1 MGKNLVIVESP
12 AKARTIEKYLGDDFE
27 VLASYGHVRDLVPK
41 EGAVDPERGFAMK
54 YQLIDKNEKHVDK
67 IVKAAKKASAVYL
80 ATDPDREGE
89 AISWHV
95 YEVLK
100 DRKVVDSKPVQRVV
114 FHEVTK
120 RAIQDAIEQPRDLSE
135 QLVNAQQARRAL
147 DYLVGFNLSP
157 LLWKKVRRGLSA
169 GRVQSPAL
177 RLIVEREDEISAFKA
192 QEYWTIEAL
201 ADAGKDASGR
211 ALQAPGGMP
220 AVEQGTEQ
228 LPRAS
233 AERAAQPFPARLAV
247 FGGEKV
253 EQFTFTNE
261 AAVRAAEERIRAT
274 ANGTLT
280 VAKVDKKQRRRNPAA
295 PFTTSTLQ
303 QEASRKLGF
312 SAQRTMTV
320 AQRLYEGI
328 DIGEGSVGLISYMR
342 TDSVTLA
349 DEALQE
355 IRAVIAERYGA
366 DNLPDEPRRYTTK
379 AKNAQEAHEAIRP
392 TSAARHPEELRRFL
406 DPNQYRLYELIWKRT
421 VASQMNPAVYDTVAL
436 DLAAGDPPSSDISFR
451 ATGSV
456 LVSPGFIAVYQ
467 EGQDDNAA
475 DEQDRILPA
484 VAEGDRVALKDVQ
497 SAQHFTEPPPR
508 YSEATLVKALEE
520 YGIGRPSTYA
530 SIISTLRNREYVEM
544 DNRRFIPTDVGR
556 VVNRFLTEYFSQYVD
571 YEFTAR
577 MEDSLDAVSR
587 GEREWVPLLEE
598 FWQPFAKLVEH
609 TDSSVTR
616 EQASQSRVLGTD
628 PASGRPVSVRMG
640 RYGAFVQIGTKED
653 VEKPRFAGLRPGQK
667 MDTITLEAALDLF
680 KLPRALGV
688 TPEGEPVSANI
699 GRFGP
704 YVRYGNKFVS
714 IKGDDP
720 YTITLERALE
730 LIAEKK
736 IADANRLILDFPEA
750 GIQVLNGRYGP
761 YITNK
766 IKNAKIPKDKAPK
779 ELTLEECQALLAAA
793 PERRGRGMRRKTPA
807 APAAA
812 APAPKG
818 AAAADGEAKKKKTP
832 TKKKKRKAAA
842 RKARGAS
849 AEPAAGG
856 ADEPPAE

>member
-54 YQLIDKNEKHVDK
+54 YQLIVKNEKHVEK
-67 IVKAAKKASAVYL
+67 IVKAVKKASTVYL

-100 DRKVVDSKPVQRVV
+100 DRDVLDSKVVHRVV

-120 RAIQDAIEQPRDLSE
+120 RAIQEAIGQPRDLSE

-201 ADAGKDASGR
+201 A
-211 ALQAPGGMP
+211 
-220 AVEQGTEQ
+220 EQGGQ
-228 LPRAS
+228 G
-233 AERAAQPFPARLAV
+233 FPARLSLYR
-247 FGGEKV
+247 GEKV
-253 EQFTFTNE
+253 EQFTFTDE
-261 AAVRAAEERIRAT
+261 RGVRSAEEQIRST
-274 ANGTLT
+274 AQGTLT

-320 AQRLYEGI
+320 AQRLYEGV

-349 DEALQE
+349 DEALTE
-355 IRAVIAERYGA
+355 LRAVITDRYGKE
-366 DNLPDEPRRYTTK
+366 NLPDEPRRYTTK

-392 TSAARHPEELRRFL
+392 TAAARIPEDVRRYL
-406 DPNQYRLYELIWKRT
+406 DPNQFKLYELIWKRT
-421 VASQMNPAVYDTVAL
+421 VASQMVPALYDTVAL
-436 DLAAGDPPSSDISFR
+436 DLAAGASPDSDIVFR

-456 LVSPGFIAVYQ
+456 LVHPGYIAVYQ
-467 EGQDDNAA
+467 EGQDDAIQ
-475 DEQDRILPA
+475 DETDHILPA
-484 VAEGDRVALKDVQ
+484 VIEGDRLALKDLL

-544 DNRRFIPTDVGR
+544 ENRRFIPTDVGR

-587 GEREWVPLLEE
+587 GERDWVPLLEE
-598 FWQPFAKLVEH
+598 FWRPFTKLVEH
-609 TDSSVTR
+609 TESSVTR
-616 EQASQSRVLGTD
+616 EQASQARVLGVD
-628 PASGRPVSVRMG
+628 PASGRPISVRMG
-640 RYGAFVQIGTKED
+640 RYGAFVQIGTKDDE
-653 VEKPRFAGLRPGQK
+653 EKPKFAGLRPGQK
-667 MDTITLEAALDLF
+667 MDGITLDTALDLF
-680 KLPRALGV
+680 KLPRELGQ
-688 TPEGEPVSANI
+688 TAEGEPVAANI

-714 IKGDDP
+714 IRGDDP
-720 YTITLERALE
+720 YVITLERALE

-736 IADANRLILDFPEA
+736 IADANRLIRDFPEA

-761 YITNK
+761 YVTNK
-766 IKNAKIPKDKAPK
+766 KKNAKIPKDKVPA
-779 ELTLEECQALLAAA
+779 ELTLEECEALLAAA
-793 PERRGRGMRRKTPA
+793 PERRARGMRKKTVA
-807 APAAA
+807 TDETTDEAA
-812 APAPKG
+812 AP
-818 AAAADGEAKKKKTP
+818 T
-832 TKKKKRKAAA
+832 KAAA
-842 RKARGAS
+842 RAAPTRTAASKKKKKKATRKRAAGDAPAPDATPAADEGS
-849 AEPAAGG
+849 AHTPPAAGS
-856 ADEPPAE
+856 DEGDGNA

>member
-12 AKARTIEKYLGDDFE
+12 AKARTIEKYLGGDFE

-41 EGAVDPERGFAMK
+41 EGAVDPERDFAMK
-54 YQLIDKNEKHVDK
+54 YQLIEKNEKHVDK
-67 IVKAAKKASAVYL
+67 IVRAAKKADAIYL

-100 DRKVVDSKPVQRVV
+100 EHKVVDSKRVQRVV

-120 RAIQDAIEQPRDLSE
+120 RAIQEAIDQPRDLSE

-177 RLIVEREDEISAFKA
+177 RLIVEREDEITAFKA
-192 QEYWTIEAL
+192 QEYWTIEAV
-201 ADAGKDASGR
+201 A
-211 ALQAPGGMP
+211 
-220 AVEQGTEQ
+220 EQ
-228 LPRAS
+228 
-233 AERAAQPFPARLAV
+233 AAQSFPARLAV
-247 FGGEKV
+247 FDGAKV
-253 EQFTFTNE
+253 EQFTFTGVE
-261 AAVRAAEERIRAT
+261 QVRAAEQKIRDT
-274 ANGTLT
+274 AGGVLT
-280 VAKVDKKQRRRNPAA
+280 VVKVDKKQRRRNPAA

-349 DEALQE
+349 DEALTE
-355 IRAVIAERYGA
+355 LRSVIVERFGK
-366 DNLPDEPRRYTTK
+366 DNLPEEPRRYTTK

-392 TSAARHPEELRRFL
+392 TSAARHPEDLRRFL
-406 DPNQYRLYELIWKRT
+406 DLNQYKLYELIWKRT

-436 DLAAGDPPSSDISFR
+436 DLAAGDPPVSAVSFR

-467 EGQDDNAA
+467 EGQDDNGG
-475 DEQDRILPA
+475 DEQDRILPP
-484 VAEGDRVALKDVQ
+484 VTEGMRVALKDLQ

-520 YGIGRPSTYA
+520 FGIGRPSTYA

-556 VVNRFLTEYFSQYVD
+556 VVNRFLTNYFSQYVD

-577 MEDSLDAVSR
+577 MEDSLDEISR
-587 GEREWVPLLEE
+587 GEGEWIPLLDS
-598 FWQPFAKLVEH
+598 FWRPFNKRVKKIDE
-609 TDSSVTR
+609 TVTR
-616 EQASQSRVLGTD
+616 EQASQARVLGVD

-667 MDTITLEAALDLF
+667 MDTIELPAALDLF
-680 KLPRALGV
+680 KLPRGLGS

-720 YTITLERALE
+720 YTIELERALV

-736 IADANRLILDFPEA
+736 IADANRLIRDFPEA

-766 IKNAKIPKDKAPK
+766 AKNAKIPKERVPA

-793 PERRGRGMRRKTPA
+793 PERRGRGMKRKPVA
-807 APAAA
+807 APAADA
-812 APAPKG
+812 G
-818 AAAADGEAKKKKTP
+818 TAAAETAAARAAKPAKKKK
-832 TKKKKRKAAA
+832 KKKAAA
-842 RKARGAS
+842 RKPRAAR
-849 AEPAAGG
+849 PAVVAVE
-856 ADEPPAE
+856 EPPAE

>member
-1 MGKNLVIVESP
+1 
-12 AKARTIEKYLGDDFE
+12 
-27 VLASYGHVRDLVPK
+27 VRDLVPK
-41 EGAVDPERGFAMK
+41 EGAVDPENGFAMK

-100 DRKVVDSKPVQRVV
+100 ERNVLDSKSVQRVV

-120 RAIQDAIEQPRDLSE
+120 RAIQEAIQQPRDLSE

-177 RLIVEREDEISAFKA
+177 RLIVEREDEITAFRA
-192 QEYWTIEAL
+192 QEYWTIEAV
-201 ADAGKDASGR
+201 AEQAS
-211 ALQAPGGMP
+211 QA
-220 AVEQGTEQ
+220 
-228 LPRAS
+228 
-233 AERAAQPFPARLAV
+233 FPARLAV
-247 FGGEKV
+247 YDGDKV

-261 AAVRAAEERIRAT
+261 GQVRRAEQTIRDT
-274 ANGTLT
+274 AQGVLT

-349 DEALQE
+349 DEALTE
-355 IRAVIAERYGA
+355 IRSVITERFGTE
-366 DNLPDEPRRYTTK
+366 NLPEEPRRYTTK

-392 TSAARHPEELRRFL
+392 TSAARHPEDVRRFL
-406 DPNQYRLYELIWKRT
+406 DPNQFKLYELIWKRT

-436 DLAAGDPPSSDISFR
+436 DLAAGDSPNGKISFR

-467 EGQDDNAA
+467 EGQDDNLA

-484 VAEGDRVALKDVQ
+484 VTEGDRLNLKDVQ

-520 YGIGRPSTYA
+520 FGIGRPSTYA

-544 DNRRFIPTDVGR
+544 ENRRFIPTDVGR
-556 VVNRFLTEYFSQYVD
+556 VVNRFLTQFFSQYVD

-598 FWQPFAKLVEH
+598 FWRPFTKLVEH
-609 TDSSVTR
+609 TDTNVTR

-628 PASGRPVSVRMG
+628 PVSGRPVSVRMG
-640 RYGAFVQIGTKED
+640 RYGAFIQIGTKED
-653 VEKPRFAGLRPGQK
+653 VDKPKFAGLRPGQK
-667 MDTITLEAALDLF
+667 MDTIELATALDLF
-680 KLPRALGV
+680 KLPRDLGS

-704 YVRYGNKFVS
+704 YVRYANKFVS

-730 LIAEKK
+730 LVAEKK
-736 IADANRLILDFPEA
+736 IADANRLILDFPDA

-766 IKNAKIPKDKAPK
+766 LKNAKIPKDKTPK
-779 ELTLEECQALLAAA
+779 ELSLDECQALLAAA
-793 PERRGRGMRRKTPA
+793 PERRGRGMKRKPA
-807 APAAA
+807 TAA
-812 APAPKG
+812 APLPAEPPASAPTAPAKG
-818 AAAADGEAKKKKTP
+818 AKKKKKKA
-832 TKKKKRKAAA
+832 KKKAATRKRSAATA
-842 RKARGAS
+842 
-849 AEPAAGG
+849 AEDAG
-856 ADEPPAE
+856 EPPAE

>member
-1 MGKNLVIVESP
+1 MAKNLVIVESP
-12 AKARTIEKYLGDDFE
+12 AKARTIEKYLGNDFE

-41 EGAVDPERGFAMK
+41 EGAVDPDNGFAMK

-95 YEVLK
+95 HEVLK
-100 DRKVVDSKPVQRVV
+100 ERKVLDSKSVQRVV

-120 RAIQDAIEQPRDLSE
+120 RAIQEAIEQPRDLSE

-177 RLIVEREDEISAFKA
+177 RLIVEREDEITAFKA
-192 QEYWTIEAL
+192 QEYWTIEAI
-201 ADAGKDASGR
+201 A
-211 ALQAPGGMP
+211 
-220 AVEQGTEQ
+220 EQ
-228 LPRAS
+228 
-233 AERAAQPFPARLAV
+233 AAQSFPARLAV
-247 FGGEKV
+247 YAREKV
-253 EQFTFTNE
+253 EQFTFTDGD
-261 AAVRAAEERIRAT
+261 AVRAAEQTIRDT
-274 ANGTLT
+274 ARGVLT

-349 DEALQE
+349 DEALTE
-355 IRAVIAERYGA
+355 IRSVITERFGTE
-366 DNLPDEPRRYTTK
+366 NLPDEPRRYTTK

-392 TSAARHPEELRRFL
+392 TSAARHPEDLRRFL
-406 DPNQYRLYELIWKRT
+406 DPNQYKLYELIWKRT

-436 DLAAGDPPSSDISFR
+436 DLAAGESPDGSISFR

-467 EGQDDNAA
+467 EGQDDSTA

-484 VAEGDRVALKDVQ
+484 VAEGDRLSLKDVQ

-544 DNRRFIPTDVGR
+544 ENRRFIPTDVGR
-556 VVNRFLTEYFSQYVD
+556 VVNRFLTQFFSQYVD
-571 YEFTAR
+571 FEFTAR

-598 FWQPFAKLVEH
+598 FWRPFTKLVEH
-609 TDSSVTR
+609 TENNVTR

-628 PASGRPVSVRMG
+628 PVERPPRERAHGPLRRIHPDRHQGRRRQAEVRGPAARPEDGLDRARSGARPV
-640 RYGAFVQIGTKED
+640 Q
-653 VEKPRFAGLRPGQK
+653 
-667 MDTITLEAALDLF
+667 
-680 KLPRALGV
+680 
-688 TPEGEPVSANI
+688 
-699 GRFGP
+699 
-704 YVRYGNKFVS
+704 
-714 IKGDDP
+714 
-720 YTITLERALE
+720 
-730 LIAEKK
+730 
-736 IADANRLILDFPEA
+736 
-750 GIQVLNGRYGP
+750 
-761 YITNK
+761 
-766 IKNAKIPKDKAPK
+766 
-779 ELTLEECQALLAAA
+779 
-793 PERRGRGMRRKTPA
+793 
-807 APAAA
+807 
-812 APAPKG
+812 
-818 AAAADGEAKKKKTP
+818 
-832 TKKKKRKAAA
+832 AAA
-842 RKARGAS
+842 RAR
-849 AEPAAGG
+849 
-856 ADEPPAE
+856 